1 MAGIIP
7 KKIPVKT
14 ETNVEM
20 AKMDGVIIGVIEIY
34 PRPQLP
40 ISSRSRHQS
49 NHHQCDK
56 RCFH

>member
-20 AKMDGVIIGVIEIY
+20 AKMDGVIVGVIEIY
-34 PRPQLP
+34 PPTTVA
-40 ISSRSRHQS
+40 
-49 NHHQCDK
+49 NK
-56 RCFH
+56 